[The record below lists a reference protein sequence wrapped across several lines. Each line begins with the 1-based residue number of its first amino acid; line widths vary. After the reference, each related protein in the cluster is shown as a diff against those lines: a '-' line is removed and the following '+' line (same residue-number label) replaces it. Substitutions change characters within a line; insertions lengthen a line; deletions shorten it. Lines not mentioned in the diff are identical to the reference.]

1 LIDPPA
7 PDLSIGGR
15 APNVLHR
22 LPIGQNPRMSS
33 PLPTVSALMAAY
45 NYEQYVERAI
55 QSALDQDYPPELL
68 EVVVIDD
75 GSTDST
81 ADRVRALSD
90 ANPGRV
96 RLIQQA
102 NGGYVAATNRALA
115 EGRGEMLAL
124 LDADDMWLPEK
135 TRRQVQMLA
144 ERPELGM
151 VFADMRVVD
160 AHEQMVRPSLIWH
173 LKELPER
180 PFARVL
186 YENVATQSAI
196 MLRAEL
202 REHVAPIPAEITYAD
217 WWITLRSAQFSQI
230 DFAREPL
237 SLYRVHGSNL
247 TADPTG
253 AAGVREA
260 RKGILFQLY
269 AMRTL
274 PLDAVAAAEAAWIWG
289 NTEERAKQVI
299 GHAGTAFVEIL
310 PSSLAEPHRAEEL
323 LTAAEGRRQAADP
336 EGEAR
341 LVLQA
346 LAHNPWRPGG
356 RERLDDAAARAAEF
370 ATVEDPLAAAT
381 GYIVLSDAE
390 DLLADDALMQAW
402 GAAMGG
408 GAGVTLAIDAS
419 RLDAGAAG
427 ERLQELVTR
436 CGLADREDLELVAV
450 IGARSDAEL
459 SRMRGR
465 SRARFRRAAEG
476 SGDLPVFTPGTLDEL
491 LKRARAG

>member
-1 LIDPPA
+1 
-7 PDLSIGGR
+7 
-15 APNVLHR
+15 
-22 LPIGQNPRMSS
+22 MSTS
-33 PLPTVSALMAAY
+33 LPTVSAIMAAY
-45 NYEQYVERAI
+45 NYEQFVERAI

-124 LDADDMWLPEK
+124 LDADDMWLPAK

-144 ERPELGM
+144 EQPELGM
-151 VFADMRVVD
+151 VFADMTVVD

-173 LKELPER
+173 LKELPEE

-196 MLRAEL
+196 MIRSEM
-202 REHVAPIPAEITYAD
+202 REHVAPIPPEIPYAD
-217 WWITLRSAQFSQI
+217 WWITLRCTQFSRI
-230 DFAREPL
+230 EFAREPL
-237 SLYRVHGSNL
+237 ALYRVHGSNL

-260 RKGILFQLY
+260 RKGILFQLW
-269 AMRTL
+269 AMRNL
-274 PLDAVAAAEAAWIWG
+274 PLDKVSAAQAAWIWA
-289 NTEERAKQVI
+289 NTEERARQVI
-299 GHAGTAFVEIL
+299 GHAGTAFVEIV
-310 PSSLAEPHRAEEL
+310 PASMADRERADEL
-323 LTAAEGRRQAADP
+323 LAASEGRRQAGDLD
-336 EGEAR
+336 GEAR

-346 LAHNPWRPGG
+346 LAQDPWRPGA
-356 RERLDDAAARAAEF
+356 RERLDDAAARAAEV
-370 ATVEDPLAAAT
+370 AAAEDPLVDAT
-381 GYIVLSDAE
+381 GYIALADAE
-390 DLLADDALMQAW
+390 DLLANDALLQAW
-402 GAAMGG
+402 GEAMGG
-408 GAGVTLAIDAS
+408 DAGVTLAIDAS
-419 RLDAGAAG
+419 RLDANAAG
-427 ERLQELVTR
+427 ERLQELVAR
-436 CGLADREDLELVAV
+436 CGLTDREDLEMVAV
-450 IGARSDAEL
+450 VGPRSAAEL

-465 SRARFRRAAEG
+465 SRARFRSAADG
-476 SGDLPVFTPGTLDEL
+476 AGDLPVFTPATLGEL
-491 LKRARAG
+491 LQRARAG